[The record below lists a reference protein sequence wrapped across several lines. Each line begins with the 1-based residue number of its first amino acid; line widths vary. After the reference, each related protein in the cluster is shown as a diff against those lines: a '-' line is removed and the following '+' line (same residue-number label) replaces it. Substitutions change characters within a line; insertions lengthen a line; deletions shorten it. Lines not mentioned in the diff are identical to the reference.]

1 MPSMKPLRNA
11 FGVSAHVLKSCS
23 KAAVAV
29 SHFVVSK
36 VIGAGGSVTI
46 QSLLLATNAWILYA
60 GLKAWRRVRFANGV
74 RLLTDLD
81 EDGLKYVLKNLP
93 AWVKFSDYER
103 AKFLNDSVQML
114 WPAFDTALCNLIKDE
129 LEPHMRDFSPSVVNG
144 LYFERLSF
152 GLVPMS
158 IMGVRIVPQSHSGQ
172 NVAID
177 LDIDVRWAGE
187 PDVLLKLEPS
197 SKWLLNAVRIGKL
210 KVLPSVNM
218 TPVMAVRVRT
228 VQMSAILRV
237 NLSPVLDDLPFIG
250 GIALSF
256 MTQPYLDFDL
266 RLVAGPDIMSVPAL
280 ASYLHASLMDVFVD
294 QMLWPKTAKIPFMLP
309 PSEESDIKAPQGILK
324 VQVIEAKL
332 PQRVS
337 RLRRVEKRLDPYACL
352 AIRPQEGQ
360 NDTGTQSAS
369 TSGKQDTT
377 APHWREAFHLCV
389 GNMDQILEIVIAH
402 ASGAGDPS
410 ADVPLGRVDIP
421 IKEILREAQRPAG
434 QRLASAAKVAYRLR
448 QAAQRARAAVE
459 ARRREA
465 LLRRESDPAGNDD
478 RAELA
483 PDLRSDSAPAVSDH
497 FDAAAFCKELTQPT
511 GSGKKPPK
519 GPLGGRW
526 RSRSDVSKDGSK
538 LAGKSFKRNL
548 SAEHLAPQES
558 SSSGEIPQVLSDSAA
573 AIKTPSDRKADEG
586 HVVEAATVPPVA
598 PNMQG
603 LSLYRSPSKIM
614 PSLPSHTPHKAAHEA
629 ALAVCAEEGS
639 WLPLLPVNAYGGLN
653 ATPESFFPTLPS
665 LSLLVEDA
673 AEGFSSLFSRSSPD
687 MHTCDDMEDS
697 HAGGRHRNS
706 LGSPGNSE
714 DDDSDSEHGHGAHE
728 CASGSTTLS
737 FFDFHTR
744 SSRSDT
750 SRSSPTNGKKVMR
763 RRFSFFRDP
772 SYTGEAKDSAAHAAS
787 RQQGRVLGRQMG
799 RRSSN
804 GRTARLRR
812 GKTGVAG
819 AVRLQ
824 LSFLPVSSTP
834 KPYREPL
841 DPIVSSP
848 RETPEEGLEGREA
861 QRSVV
866 PPQQPLVVGALAVM
880 LLASSINEVKLGVP
894 AVSIRLGLQTHR
906 TQLASGNPSGRA
918 EWNFRCCFALELPN
932 VYDDIKVTIGDATK
946 TLASRIW
953 ETWIPFGTESETEV
967 TTVASCRIPLADI
980 LAAGKAAGTW
990 KLMRP
995 DKLGQTRPCGHISMR
1010 CAWLPALPA

>member
-1 MPSMKPLRNA
+1 MKPLQKA
-11 FGVSAHVLKSCS
+11 LCVSTHVIKSCS
-23 KAAVAV
+23 KATGKVT
-29 SHFVVSK
+29 HFLVSK

-46 QSLLLATNAWILYA
+46 QSLLLASNAWLLYA
-60 GLKAWRRVRFANGV
+60 GVKAWRRARFANTV

-144 LYFERLSF
+144 LFFERLSF

-158 IMGVRIVPQSHSGQ
+158 IMGVRIAPPQTSSGS
-172 NVAID
+172 NVAIE

-197 SKWLLNAVRIGKL
+197 NKWLMNAVKIGKL
-210 KVLPSVNM
+210 KVLPAVNM

-228 VQMSAILRV
+228 VQMSAVLRV
-237 NLSPVLDDLPFIG
+237 TMSPVLDDLPFIG
-250 GIALSF
+250 GVALSF
-256 MTQPYLDFDL
+256 ITQPYLDFDL

-280 ASYLHASLMDVFVD
+280 ASYMHASLMDVFVD
-294 QMLWPKTAKIPFMLP
+294 QMIWPKSAQIPFMMP
-309 PSEESDIKAPQGILK
+309 PSEENDIKAPQGILK
-324 VQVIEAKL
+324 VQVIEARL
-332 PQRVS
+332 PQRMS
-337 RLRRVEKRLDPYACL
+337 RLRRVEKRVDPYACL
-352 AIRPQEGQ
+352 AIRPHEGQ
-360 NDTGTQSAS
+360 NDVGTQSAS

-377 APHWREAFHLCV
+377 HPHWREAFHMCV
-389 GNMDQILEIVIAH
+389 GSMEQILEVVVAH
-402 ASGAGDPS
+402 AAGTADPN
-410 ADVPLGRVDIP
+410 ADIPLGRVDIP
-421 IKEILREAQRPAG
+421 IKEILREAARPSG
-434 QRLASAAKVAYRLR
+434 QRLASAAKVAYKLR

-459 ARRREA
+459 ARRA
-465 LLRRESDPAGNDD
+465 ADMLRRESEPAGHDD

-483 PDLRSDSAPAVSDH
+483 PDLRSDSAPASSEH
-497 FDAAAFCKELTQPT
+497 FDAKAFCSALTLPDGT
-511 GSGKKPPK
+511 PGKPPRGPFGSGK
-519 GPLGGRW
+519 W
-526 RSRSDVSKDGSK
+526 RSKSDVSKDKHIKTGYT
-538 LAGKSFKRNL
+538 RPL
-548 SAEHLAPQES
+548 SAEHLRCQES
-558 SSSGEIPQVLSDSAA
+558 SSSGDGPHALAQKLT
-573 AIKTPSDRKADEG
+573 AIADTGEDKADMG
-586 HVVEAATVPPVA
+586 HVVEAATIPPVS

-603 LSLYRSPSKIM
+603 MSLYRSPSKIM

-629 ALAVCAEEGS
+629 ALAVTAEEGS
-639 WLPLLPVNAYGGLN
+639 WLPLLPINAYGGLN
-653 ATPESFFPTLPS
+653 PTPESFFPTLPS

-673 AEGFSSLFSRSSPD
+673 AEGFSSLFSRTSPD
-687 MHTCDDMEDS
+687 MPGAGDLEDS
-697 HAGGRHRNS
+697 KTGSIGCRSMGSVCNS
-706 LGSPGNSE
+706 DE
-714 DDDSDSEHGHGAHE
+714 DDTDSEPHSSA
-728 CASGSTTLS
+728 AAQDYARGSTTTLS
-737 FFDFHTR
+737 FFDFHSR
-744 SSRSDT
+744 SSKSE
-750 SRSSPTNGKKVMR
+750 SARSSPTKAKKAPR
-763 RRFSFFRDP
+763 RRFSLFGEP
-772 SYTGEAKDSAAHAAS
+772 QKTGSAKSSAAESAT
-787 RQQGRVLGRQMG
+787 RQQGRVLGKTSS

-812 GKTGVAG
+812 GKTDVAG

-834 KPYREPL
+834 QPYRNPQ

-848 RETPEEGLEGREA
+848 RATPEEGLEGGEA
-861 QRSVV
+861 RRSLV
-866 PPQQPLVVGALAVM
+866 PPQRPLVVGALAVM
-880 LLASSINEVKLGVP
+880 LLASSINEVKLGIP

-953 ETWIPFGTESETEV
+953 DTWIPFGSESETEV

-980 LAAGKAAGTW
+980 LAAGKASGTW
-990 KLMRP
+990 KMMRP

-1010 CAWLPALPA
+1010 CAWLPALPN